1 MNCLSSQETKIV
13 SAIRSMYPIAVA
25 ERHNYDITDVKV
37 GGFLSF
43 RNQNWKVLEKSKY
56 EEVKWGSFGK
66 KKNPELTHE
75 LKLFSLKTGE
85 IAYIEYSVD
94 DKLSIYIT
102 EKAIKLRDLNLSRT
116 ALDEISDK
124 EEGAVSYNGNH
135 FDYSDDESWA
145 ALYFK
150 DESSTNGLKVR
161 FYEFENSSNQTL
173 TVELW
178 QDEDESERP
187 DREAFLSSELL
198 SSEIVVLQIEEKL
211 NG

>member
-1 MNCLSSQETKIV
+1 MTCLSNQELTIV
-13 SAIRSMYPIAVA
+13 TAIRSMYPIAVS
-25 ERHNYDITDVKV
+25 ERHNCDITDVKV

-43 RNQNWKVLEKSKY
+43 RKQNWKVLEKSKY
-56 EEVKWGSFGK
+56 EEVKWEKFGK
-66 KKNPELTHE
+66 KKNPEVTHE

-85 IAYIEYSVD
+85 IVYLEYSVD
-94 DKLSIYIT
+94 DELSIYIT
-102 EKAIKLRDLNLSRT
+102 EKEVKLRDLNLSRT
-116 ALDEISDK
+116 ALDEISEE
-124 EEGAVSYNGNH
+124 EEGVVTYNGNF
-135 FDYSDDESWA
+135 FDYNDDESWA

>member
-1 MNCLSSQETKIV
+1 MNCLSVQEEKIV
-13 SAIRSMYPIAVA
+13 AAIRSMYPIAVSQ
-25 ERHNYDITDVKV
+25 RHNYDITDVKV

-85 IAYIEYSVD
+85 IVYIEYSVD
-94 DKLSIYIT
+94 DELSIYIT
-102 EKAIKLRDLNLSRT
+102 DKEVKLRDLNLSRT
-116 ALDEISDK
+116 ALDEISEE
-124 EEGAVSYNGNH
+124 EEGVISYNGSY

-150 DESSTNGLKVR
+150 DESSNGLKVR

-178 QDEDESERP
+178 QDEDEAERP

-198 SSEIVVLQIEEKL
+198 SSEIVILQIEDKL